1 MEIPA
6 RAPDSSRGRLR
17 VVVRR
22 VQVGVGISA
31 GRRDSHGLNS
41 WWCLAAEPKSQTIG
55 SEFRVISAN
64 RISLSIAQVP
74 MWVADM

>member
-1 MEIPA
+1 MLP
-6 RAPDSSRGRLR
+6 
-17 VVVRR
+17 VV
-22 VQVGVGISA
+22 
-31 GRRDSHGLNS
+31 DSHGSNS

-55 SEFRVISAN
+55 SVSRVSSAN